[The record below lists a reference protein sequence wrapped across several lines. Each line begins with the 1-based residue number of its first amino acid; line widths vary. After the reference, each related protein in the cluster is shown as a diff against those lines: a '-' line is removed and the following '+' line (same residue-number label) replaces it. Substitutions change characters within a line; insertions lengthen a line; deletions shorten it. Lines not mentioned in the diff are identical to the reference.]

1 MAFSFFV
8 HAAKSRNNSLNNRN
22 SDALLTSLR
31 MHALKRSSNNVA
43 KATRL
48 LKVLNGRYLQGKLSN
63 TQANKLKRIAIQ
75 LAN

>member
-8 HAAKSRNNSLNNRN
+8 QAAKSRNNSMNNRN
-22 SDALLTSLR
+22 SNALLTSLR

-43 KATRL
+43 KATRI
-48 LKVLNGRYLQGKLSN
+48 LKVLNGRYLQGKLTN
-63 TQANKLKRIAIQ
+63 NQANKLKRIAIQ